1 MEFLPG
7 QSQIFF
13 RKLMKT
19 VYINTLLWL
28 WSLVALCAAA
38 AHIAMPEW
46 TAAGTN
52 WASSAHWQREI
63 GYFDITLA
71 AIFTWTARQPELSLK
86 RAAALLLCVL
96 SLLLGEGHLEG
107 WLQDAKIFHVLF
119 ATGNGLAALWSG
131 VAFLSLPKNR
141 QGAADSVR

>member
-1 MEFLPG
+1 
-7 QSQIFF
+7 
-13 RKLMKT
+13 MKT

-38 AHIAMPEW
+38 AHLVVPAW

-52 WASSAHWQREI
+52 WPSSAHWQREI
-63 GYFDITLA
+63 AYFDIVLA
-71 AIFTWTARQPELSLK
+71 CIFVWTARQPELSLK
-86 RAAALLLCVL
+86 RLAALLLCGL

-119 ATGNGLAALWSG
+119 TVGNGLAALWSG
-131 VAFLSLPKNR
+131 LAFLSLSKNTKE
-141 QGAADSVR
+141 